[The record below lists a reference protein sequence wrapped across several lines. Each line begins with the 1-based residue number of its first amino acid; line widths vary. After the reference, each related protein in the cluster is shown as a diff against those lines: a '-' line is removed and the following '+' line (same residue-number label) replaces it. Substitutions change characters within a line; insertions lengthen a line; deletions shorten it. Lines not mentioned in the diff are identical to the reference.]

1 MLSGGFMG
9 KYYMRPFLL
18 WTLSAFCLVG
28 ASCSKPVKKEI
39 PPIPISAVRVEAQT
53 IPADFEYIGVGES
66 SHIVQLRARVE
77 GYLESI
83 NYKEGSMVKQGDLM
97 FVLDR
102 RPFIADVD
110 STTGA
115 LDRQKAILWNAE
127 QTKNRMV
134 PLYQQNAVSQKD
146 LDNALAS
153 ELAAKANVQT
163 AEADLYKAQLN
174 LGFASIASP
183 VTALSSQ
190 AKYREGA
197 LISPGSENLLTT
209 LYVVDPIWVNFSI
222 SERDILKM
230 KRDVHQKKITWP
242 KGMNFQIEAIL
253 ADGSIVP
260 GVGYID
266 FTNPA
271 LQQSTGTM
279 LIRAILPNPNL
290 LIYPGQ
296 FVRVIV
302 KGAIRSNAILV
313 PQTAVMQGQNG
324 IFVYVV
330 QEGKA
335 VLRPVTPGDWYQNYW
350 IIDEG
355 LTSGDV
361 VVVEGVNKIQNQT
374 PVTIQQLV
382 PNTPQQRKQ

>member
-1 MLSGGFMG
+1 
-9 KYYMRPFLL
+9 
-18 WTLSAFCLVG
+18 
-28 ASCSKPVKKEI
+28 
-39 PPIPISAVRVEAQT
+39 
-53 IPADFEYIGVGES
+53 
-66 SHIVQLRARVE
+66 
-77 GYLESI
+77 
-83 NYKEGSMVKQGDLM
+83 
-97 FVLDR
+97 
-102 RPFIADVD
+102 
-110 STTGA
+110 
-115 LDRQKAILWNAE
+115 
-127 QTKNRMV
+127 MV

-146 LDNALAS
+146 LDNALAN
-153 ELAAKANVQT
+153 EMAAKANVET

-174 LGFASIASP
+174 LGFASITAP

-197 LISPGSENLLTT
+197 LIAPGSENLLTT
-209 LYVVDPIWVNFSI
+209 IYVVDPIWVNFSI

-230 KRDVHQKKITWP
+230 KKDVQQKKITWP
-242 KGMNFQIEAIL
+242 KNMNFQIEAIL
-253 ADGSIVP
+253 ADGTIVP
-260 GVGYID
+260 GEGYID

-279 LIRAILPNPNL
+279 LIRSVLPNPNL

-296 FVRVIV
+296 FVRVVV
-302 KGAIRSNAILV
+302 KGAIRQNAILV
-313 PQTAVMQGQNG
+313 PQTAVIQGQNG

-335 VLRPVTPGDWYQNYW
+335 VMRSVSPGDWYQDYW

-355 LTSGDV
+355 LAGGDV
-361 VVVEGVNKIQNQT
+361 VIVEGVNKVQNQT